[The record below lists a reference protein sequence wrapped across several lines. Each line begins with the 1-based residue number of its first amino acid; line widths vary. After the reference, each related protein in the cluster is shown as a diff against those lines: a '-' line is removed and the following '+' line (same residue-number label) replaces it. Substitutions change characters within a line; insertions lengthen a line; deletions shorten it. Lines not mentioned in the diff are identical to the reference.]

1 MQRSMMAASSAS
13 PFAGLLRLCALHPTD
28 RATQLAF
35 TTHVTS
41 LRGAHSLSRAL
52 KHLVLAML
60 DDAMASC
67 SGGHVD
73 PVQHAESVRRQME
86 SDVGRRLVGA
96 TVGHLLLQ
104 INKSAIAT
112 AADDFASAISW
123 LDFAEL
129 GVNANALTASDA
141 TEPPACASA
150 CDAKTTDLRQGKAVV
165 AAVWCY

>member
-1 MQRSMMAASSAS
+1 MMAASSAS

-150 CDAKTTDLRQGKAVV
+150 CDAKTTGPRQGKAVV